1 MGVLSKVV
9 LGLGAILGLFAL
21 MGWAAGGLKSAF
33 GFPAALAILTVFGG
47 WFLLCCLVSL
57 TFRRHWN
64 EKWKRETMAPVPGVY
79 MPLTRA
85 QREAVEGLVERS
97 DSGAHVRN
105 TPNDTIELLKVE
117 RGAVHRYIVSRTGD
131 CTLVEWRPSTWR
143 YACSRWLTLGG
154 WLAVVL
160 GGTAGG
166 LVQEE
171 VVSFPSIAEDKAKTA
186 AAVLFL
192 TGLAALVVAGLLLPD
207 PENYTGPG
215 EWARI
220 GYSVD

>member
-1 MGVLSKVV
+1 MGSWGWWLCSPSR
-9 LGLGAILGLFAL
+9 LGRRRVEVGVRL
-21 MGWAAGGLKSAF
+21 
-33 GFPAALAILTVFGG
+33 PAALAILTVFGG

-57 TFRRHWN
+57 TFRHHWN

-85 QREAVEGLVERS
+85 QRDAVEGLAERS
-97 DSGAHVRN
+97 DSGAYVRN
-105 TPNDTIELLKVE
+105 MPNDTIELLKVE
-117 RGAVHRYIVSRTGD
+117 RGAVHRYIVGRTGD
-131 CTLVEWRPSTWR
+131 RTLVEWRPSTWR

-154 WLAVVL
+154 WLAVIL

-171 VVSFPSIAEDKAKTA
+171 VVSFPLIAEDKVKTA

-192 TGLAALVVAGLLLPD
+192 TALAALVVAGLLLARPR
-207 PENYTGPG
+207 ELHRPG
-215 EWARI
+215 RVGTYRI
-220 GYSVD
+220 PRGLESHRPNPA